1 MSNISGEDEVTN
13 YYPQSIQTIP
23 TTKMK
28 TFEEIKCGFVP
39 ELVYLKGK
47 ETAQDIKRYYSV
59 RS

>member
-1 MSNISGEDEVTN
+1 MFV
-13 YYPQSIQTIP
+13 YQFLPSINFVP
-23 TTKMK
+23 
-28 TFEEIKCGFVP
+28 FRASEIIVGFVP